1 MKLQRSAMDIDTI
14 NKDFYNSSA
23 DSFDKIPF
31 ESLLPQMIQKYH
43 QGKTVL
49 DIGSGPGT
57 LAAWMASKGYEV
69 VCIEPA
75 AKPAAKAKEKGLTV
89 HCVTI
94 EEFEIDQH
102 YDTILAISSL
112 IHVPKEQL
120 PSQIQKIASL
130 LNPNG
135 IFFVSLIIGSG
146 EGLEDPTNLGKM
158 RYFAH
163 WLSHELDTLFSPFF
177 TLLEEHQVQQKKMHR
192 YFTLRAY
199 RLKSSHS

>member
-1 MKLQRSAMDIDTI
+1 MDIDTI

>member
-1 MKLQRSAMDIDTI
+1 MDIDTI

-31 ESLLPQMIQKYH
+31 ESLLPQMILKYH

-57 LAAWMASKGYEV
+57 LAAWMASKGNEV

-89 HCVTI
+89 HCTTI
-94 EEFEIDQH
+94 QEFQTDQH

-130 LNPNG
+130 LNSGG
-135 IFFVSLIIGSG
+135 IFFVSLLIGRS

-158 RYFAH
+158 RYFAQ
-163 WLSHELDTLFSPFF
+163 WLSHEIDPMFSPFF
-177 TLLEEHQVQQKKMHR
+177 TLLEEHQVHQKKMDR
-192 YFTLRAY
+192 SFTLRAY
-199 RLKSSHS
+199 KLKT